1 MVDDTGTDETA
12 LPASGEGITILE
24 LRLFSC
30 RFIIRYDDGEAI
42 YCGDR
47 GRPYC
52 PAHHRMCY
60 QIKQKIDPRQENPA

>member
-1 MVDDTGTDETA
+1 MADDANTDEAA
-12 LPASGEGITILE
+12 LPANGEGITILE

-30 RFIIRYDDGEAI
+30 RFIIRYEEGDAI

-52 PAHHRMCY
+52 PPHQRMCY
-60 QIKQKIDPRQENPA
+60 QIKQKIEPKK